1 MIAVICNSS
10 LLVINPLGSLNNKVQ
25 TIKNERE
32 SKTWIMK
39 SQVMRTYQDLRIPLI
54 LKKDSIELLKNWSLN
69 QVLLKRNNFIA

>member
-54 LKKDSIELLKNWSLN
+54 LKKDSIELLKN
-69 QVLLKRNNFIA
+69 

>member
-54 LKKDSIELLKNWSLN
+54 LKRDSIELLKNWSLN